1 MEDYFDAANR
11 HHADAMLLQTQVPP
25 RLANASHLFGMAA
38 ECAVKTVIQNNR
50 SATGG
55 VTVMGHINQI
65 HQKFIACQ
73 AIKGKPSFQADML
86 QAINAFA
93 EWQVSQRY
101 CNQKDEM
108 FTVAR
113 LGEERQATT
122 RLLSLR
128 DSWLQRII

>member
-25 RLANASHLFGMAA
+25 RLANASHLFGIAA

-50 SATGG
+50 SATPG
-55 VTVMGHINQI
+55 VTVMGHINQV
-65 HQKFIACQ
+65 HQKFITCEAV
-73 AIKGKPSFQADML
+73 KGKPSFQADML
-86 QAINAFA
+86 RAITAFA
-93 EWQVSQRY
+93 EWHVSQRY
-101 CNQKDEM
+101 CNQTDDT

-113 LGEERQATT
+113 LVEESEATAK
-122 RLLSLR
+122 LLSLR

>member
-25 RLANASHLFGMAA
+25 RLANASHLFGIAA
-38 ECAVKTVIQNNR
+38 ECAVKTVIQNDR
-50 SATGG
+50 STIAG
-55 VTVMGHINQI
+55 VTVRGHINQI
-65 HQKFIACQ
+65 RQKFIACE

-86 QAINAFA
+86 RAITAFE
-93 EWQVSQRY
+93 EWDVSQRY
-101 CNQKDEM
+101 CSQTDDT

-113 LGEERQATT
+113 LVVESKATAK
-122 RLLSLR
+122 LLSLR